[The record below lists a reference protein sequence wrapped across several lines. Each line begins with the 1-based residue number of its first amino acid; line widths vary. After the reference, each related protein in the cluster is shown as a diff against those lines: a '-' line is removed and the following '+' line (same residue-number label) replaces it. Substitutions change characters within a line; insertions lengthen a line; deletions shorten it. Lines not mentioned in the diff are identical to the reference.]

1 MKKILFV
8 LTCLFASVAMMASIT
23 VTGTVI
29 SAEDGLPV
37 IGASVVEKGTS
48 NGTITDFDG
57 MYELTVADNA
67 VLVFSYV
74 GLTSQELKVSG
85 PKMDVT
91 LKGDAIAMEEVVV
104 TAMGVVQEK
113 KRLNFAVQN
122 IGGESLNESQ
132 NSNFV
137 NSLQGKIAGVSV
149 TNAGG
154 SPNSGSQIII
164 RGISSINNSQSNEP
178 LFILDGV
185 PVNGGAAAAAD
196 INPNDIENITVLKG
210 AAAAALYGQDAANGV
225 IMITTKQGEAGK
237 IKVQANGS
245 WQWDT
250 PTRLPELQQT
260 YGPGSQGFYKEKT
273 SGGWGPMLNEGEQIY
288 DNIGNFFRTGF
299 YQKYDFSVNGGTEKF
314 QAYAS
319 ANWSKSEGIIPE
331 DYKQRFGALIK
342 ASYSPAKW
350 ISFAMN
356 INVSDTKSRSTS
368 GVSSAYSWPI
378 TDDITDYERADGF
391 PRFRSLP
398 DVEKYNAPY
407 SPLYGI
413 YNDGGVAKATRNVIN
428 GSVTLKPVKN
438 LQIIGR
444 VSYDIKNTTSES
456 YTVPRWDDTYVV
468 QSLTQ
473 PVAPT
478 VPTAPNAHTCPNCQN
493 EHMCPT
499 CQAAYEEQ
507 MKQYA
512 KDYEAFGK
520 DSLAYLSYLDYMKN
534 EYPYNYVLT
543 SEDIKNMSKSSL
555 GAISASTG
563 RSQLFTAGVNAN
575 YKIEL
580 PKDFSI
586 DLMAGAELKMSEGF
600 STSVYGVDF
609 IVPGTYSLSN
619 TNKDEVYLSDRT
631 LGHSGRNRFG
641 YFGEIRADYKG
652 LASLSV
658 TGRWDWSST
667 LAPQVQY
674 DEQGNEMLDAEG
686 NVIKKHKPFFYPS
699 VTGGIILSELIPGL
713 NETKNNWFSYWKL
726 RGNYAVVGKDA
737 PAYLYDRRFKQFG
750 TYPDGGYGIDPTM
763 SSASTGLE
771 PEMSY
776 SWEIGMDVK
785 FFDNRTRLDV
795 AYYNTKVDNQ
805 IVTVRVSPSS
815 GYILQTRNEG
825 AIRNQG
831 VEFTLEQD
839 ILRRKNFN
847 WTVGLNFGLNRGT
860 VDKLPEDVAEITG
873 PQYGDVFTSAYLGG
887 STTALTGKDYARN
900 AAGQVIVDENGYP
913 KIDPN
918 KNKLIGNREAKFQAG
933 LNSSMNIYGVQFS
946 FLFDG
951 RLGGDVLNVTGRNLI
966 SNGNS
971 KMLEQYRG
979 RQVVFEGVTEH
990 TDEAGNVYYEQ
1001 NTKPITLDYTTIVNY
1016 FYNVSTNFIEDG
1028 SYIRL
1033 SYVTLGY
1040 DFAKLMK
1047 QQKFFKGLKLN
1058 FTCNNVFLLTKYTGT
1073 DPVCNA
1079 STGQG
1084 GTGSA
1089 GIDNT
1094 PIPNTRSYN
1103 ISLTASF

>member
-8 LTCLFASVAMMASIT
+8 LTCLLASVTMMASIT

-37 IGASVVEKGTS
+37 IGASVLEKGTS

-57 MYELTVADNA
+57 IYELTVADDA

-74 GLTSQELKVSG
+74 GLSTQELKVAG

-122 IGGESLNESQ
+122 IGGDALTENKSA
-132 NSNFV
+132 NFV

-164 RGISSINNSQSNEP
+164 RGISSVNNSQSNEP

-185 PVNGGAAAAAD
+185 AISGGASTAAD

-225 IMITTKQGEAGK
+225 IMITTKQGEKGK

-245 WQWDT
+245 WQWDE
-250 PTRLPELQQT
+250 PTRLPQLQQT
-260 YGPGSQGFYKEKT
+260 YAPGAQGFYKDKT
-273 SGGWGPMLNEGEQIY
+273 SGGWGPMLSEGDVIY
-288 DNIGNFFRTGF
+288 DNLGNYFKTGF
-299 YQKYDFSVNGGTEKF
+299 YHKYDFSVNGGSEKF

-319 ANWSKSEGIIPE
+319 ANWSNAEGIIPE
-331 DYKQRFGALIK
+331 DYRTRFGALIK
-342 ASYSPAKW
+342 TTYTPAEW
-350 ISFAMN
+350 ITFQAGVN
-356 INVSDTKSRSTS
+356 ITDRKSRSTS
-368 GVSSAYSWPI
+368 GVSSVYGWPI
-378 TDDITDYERADGF
+378 NDDITDYKHDNGL
-391 PRFRSLP
+391 PRYRYWSEPF
-398 DVEKYNAPY
+398 KYGSPM
-407 SPLYGI
+407 SPLYSIYEDDGI
-413 YNDGGVAKATRNVIN
+413 AKATRNVIN
-428 GSVTLKPVKN
+428 GSITLKPIKN

-444 VSYDIKNTTSES
+444 VSYDVSHSSSDS
-456 YTVPRWDDTYVV
+456 YSVPRWDDSNVV
-468 QSLTQ
+468 QQ
-473 PVAPT
+473 VKKPT
-478 VPTAPNAHTCPNCQN
+478 YEEPDGYIPGLGMDAGLDAYY
-493 EHMCPT
+493 
-499 CQAAYEEQ
+499 AYEAWKASKEP
-507 MKQYA
+507 
-512 KDYEAFGK
+512 GG
-520 DSLAYLSYLDYMKN
+520 YLDP
-534 EYPYNYVLT
+534 ENYILT
-543 SEDIKNMSKSSL
+543 SEDIENMSKSSL
-555 GAISASTG
+555 GSYSASMS
-563 RSQLFTAGVNAN
+563 RSQLFTAGLNAS

-586 DLMAGAELKMSEGF
+586 DVMVGTELKMSQGF
-600 STSVYGVDF
+600 SMSNYGVDF
-609 IVPGTYSLSN
+609 IIPGTYSLSN
-619 TNKDEVYLSDRT
+619 TNRDWMELSDRT
-631 LGHSGRNRFG
+631 AGHSIRRRFG
-641 YFGEIRADYKG
+641 YFGEIRGDYKG

-667 LAPQVQY
+667 I
-674 DEQGNEMLDAEG
+674 N
-686 NVIKKHKPFFYPS
+686 NNPFFYPS
-699 VTGGIILSELIPGL
+699 VTGGVILSELIPGL
-713 NETKNNWFSYWKL
+713 NETQDNWFSYWKI

-737 PAYLYDRRFKQFG
+737 PANLYDRRFKQFG

-763 SSASTGLE
+763 SSASRDLA

-776 SWEIGMDVK
+776 SWEIGMDIK
-785 FFDNRTRLDV
+785 FFDNKTRLDV

-825 AIRNQG
+825 VITNQG
-831 VEFTLEQD
+831 VEFTLDQD
-839 ILRRKNFN
+839 ILKRKNLS
-847 WTVGLNFGLNRGT
+847 WTVGLNFGLNRGK
-860 VDKLPEDVAEITG
+860 VVGLPEDVHEITG

-887 STTALTGKDYARN
+887 STTALTGKDYQRN
-900 AAGQVIVDENGYP
+900 AAGQVIVDANGFP
-913 KIDPN
+913 KINPN
-918 KNKLIGNREAKFQAG
+918 KNELIGNREAKFQAG
-933 LNSSMNIYGVQFS
+933 LNSSMSIYGVQFS

-951 RLGGDVLNVTGRNLI
+951 RMGGDVLNVTGRNLI
-966 SNGNS
+966 SSGNH
-971 KMLEQYRG
+971 KILETYRG
-979 RQVVFEGVTEH
+979 RQVVFNGVMEQV
-990 TDEAGNVYYEQ
+990 DENGNVEYVP
-1001 NTKPITLDYTTIVNY
+1001 NTKPITLNQTNIINY

-1047 QQKFFKGLKLN
+1047 NQTALKTLKLN

-1089 GIDNT
+1089 GIDNS
-1094 PIPNTRSYN
+1094 PVPSTRSYN

>member
-8 LTCLFASVAMMASIT
+8 LTCLLASVTMMASIT

-37 IGASVVEKGTS
+37 IGASVLEKGTS

-57 MYELTVADNA
+57 IYELTVADDA

-91 LKGDAIAMEEVVV
+91 LQGDAIAMEEVVV

-122 IGGESLNESQ
+122 IGGEALTENKS
-132 NSNFV
+132 SNFV

-164 RGISSINNSQSNEP
+164 RGISSVNSAASNEP

-185 PVNGGAAAAAD
+185 AISGGGSAAAD

-245 WQWDT
+245 WQWDQA
-250 PTRLPELQQT
+250 TRLPQLQQT
-260 YGPGSQGFYKEKT
+260 YGPGAQGFYKDRT
-273 SGGWGPMLNEGEQIY
+273 SGGWGPMLGKNDVIY
-288 DNIGNFFRTGF
+288 DNIGNYIKTGF
-299 YQKYDFSVNGGTEKF
+299 YHKYDFSVNGGSEKF

-319 ANWSKSEGIIPE
+319 ANWSNAEGITLE
-331 DYKQRFGALIK
+331 DYKTRFGALIK

-350 ISFAMN
+350 VTFQMGVN
-356 INVSDTKSRSTS
+356 ITDTKSRSTS
-368 GVSSAYSWPI
+368 GVSSVYGWPI
-378 TDDITDYERADGF
+378 NNDITGYQHDNR
-391 PRFRSLP
+391 LP
-398 DVEKYNAPY
+398 SHRYWSDTDKTASPM
-407 SPLYGI
+407 SPLYSI
-413 YNDGGVAKATRNVIN
+413 YNDYGLAKKTRNVIN
-428 GSVTLKPVKN
+428 GSITFKPIKN
-438 LQIIGR
+438 LQIVAR
-444 VSYDIKNTTSES
+444 ASYDVSHSSSDS
-456 YTVPRWDDTYVV
+456 YGVPRWDDSNVVPVVKAPAPEPPADYDTAVPGTYADWDKYYEYLAWKTSTSAD
-468 QSLTQ
+468 QYFPLNGLT
-473 PVAPT
+473 
-478 VPTAPNAHTCPNCQN
+478 
-493 EHMCPT
+493 
-499 CQAAYEEQ
+499 
-507 MKQYA
+507 
-512 KDYEAFGK
+512 GG
-520 DSLAYLSYLDYMKN
+520 YLHPDNYL
-534 EYPYNYVLT
+534 LT
-543 SEDIKNMSKSSL
+543 SDDITNIDKSAL
-555 GAISASTG
+555 GYYSASMS
-563 RSQLFTAGVNAN
+563 RSQLFTAGAN
-575 YKIEL
+575 ITYKWEL
-580 PKDFSI
+580 PKDFSL
-586 DLMAGAELKMSEGF
+586 DFMAGTEMKITEGF
-600 STSVYGVDF
+600 SMSNYGEDF
-609 IVPGTYSLSN
+609 IIPGTYSLSN
-619 TNKDEVYLSDRT
+619 TNRDYMALSDRT
-631 LGHSGRNRFG
+631 VGHSGIRRFG

-667 LAPQVQY
+667 I
-674 DEQGNEMLDAEG
+674 N
-686 NVIKKHKPFFYPS
+686 NNPFFYPS
-699 VTGGIILSELIPGL
+699 VTAGIILSELIPGL

-737 PAYLYDRRFKQFG
+737 NAYLYDRRFKQFG

-763 SSASTGLE
+763 TSASMDLA

-776 SWEIGMDVK
+776 SWEIGMDIK
-785 FFDNRTRLDV
+785 FFDNKTRLDI
-795 AYYNTKVDNQ
+795 AYYNTMVDNQ
-805 IVTVRVSPSS
+805 IVHVRVSPSS

-825 AIRNQG
+825 KIRNHG
-831 VEFTLEQD
+831 VEFTLDQD
-839 ILRRKNFN
+839 IIKRKNFN
-847 WTVGLNFGLNRGT
+847 WTMGLNFGLNRGT
-860 VDKLPEDVAEITG
+860 VVGLPEDVHEITG

-887 STTALTGKDYARN
+887 STTALTGKDYLRN
-900 AAGQVIVDENGYP
+900 ADGQVIVDENGYP
-913 KIDPN
+913 KINPN
-918 KNKLIGNREAKFQAG
+918 KNEYIGNREAKFQAG
-933 LNSSMNIYGVQFS
+933 LNSSMNIYGVQLS

-966 SNGNS
+966 SSGNHS
-971 KMLEQYRG
+971 ILEKYRG
-979 RQVVFEGVTEH
+979 RQVVFDGVVET
-990 TDEAGNVYYEQ
+990 TDEAGNVIYVP
-1001 NTKPITLDYTTIVNY
+1001 NTKPITLNQTTITNY
-1016 FYNVSTNFIEDG
+1016 FYQVSTNFVEDG
-1028 SYIRL
+1028 SYLRL

-1047 QQKFFKGLKLN
+1047 NQKFFKGLKLN
-1058 FTCNNVFLLTKYTGT
+1058 FTCNNVFLLTKYTGS

-1079 STGQG
+1079 SVGQG

-1094 PIPNTRSYN
+1094 PVPSTRSYN
-1103 ISLTASF
+1103 ISLLASF

>member
-1 MKKILFV
+1 MKKLFFV
-8 LTCLFASVAMMASIT
+8 LTCSLLSVAMMASVT
-23 VTGTVI
+23 VSGVVI
-29 SAEDGLPV
+29 STEDGLPI
-37 IGASVVEKGTS
+37 IGASVLEKGTS

-57 MYELTVADNA
+57 MYELTVQDGA

-74 GLTSQELKVSG
+74 GMTTQELTVSG
-85 PKMDVT
+85 PQMDVR
-91 LKGDAIAMEEVVV
+91 LSSDAIAMEEVVV

-164 RGISSINNSQSNEP
+164 RGISSVNNSQSNEP

-185 PVNGGAAAAAD
+185 PVNGGASAAAD

-237 IKVQANGS
+237 IKVQANAS

-250 PTRLPELQQT
+250 PTRLPELQST

-273 SGGWGPMLNEGEQIY
+273 SGGWGPMLNEGQQIY
-288 DNIGNFFRTGF
+288 DNIGNFLKTGF
-299 YQKYDFSVNGGTEKF
+299 YHKYDFSVNGGTEKF

-342 ASYSPAKW
+342 AQFTPADW
-350 ISFAMN
+350 VTFAMN
-356 INVSDTKSRSTS
+356 INISDTKSRSTS
-368 GVSSAYSWPI
+368 GVSSAYAWPI
-378 TDDITDYERADGF
+378 TDDITDYQREDGY
-391 PRFRSLP
+391 PRFRYLP
-398 DVEKYNAPY
+398 DVEKYNAPI

-438 LQIIGR
+438 LTIVGR

-456 YTVPRWDDTYVV
+456 YTAPRWDDTYVR
-468 QSLTQ
+468 
-473 PVAPT
+473 PT
-478 VPTAPNAHTCPNCQN
+478 VTKPTAPTLPTAPTDHKCPDCDGM
-493 EHMCPT
+493 HLCPT
-499 CQAAYEEQ
+499 CEANYNNAMSAY
-507 MKQYA
+507 KS
-512 KDYEAFGK
+512 DYSK
-520 DSLAYLSYLDYMKN
+520 YLRDSLSYLDYTDWMLN
-534 EYPYNYVLT
+534 EYPYNYILT
-543 SEDIKNMSKSSL
+543 SEDIKNMSHSSL

-563 RSQLFTAGVNAN
+563 RSQLFTAGFNAS
-575 YKIEL
+575 YKVEL

-586 DLMAGAELKMSEGF
+586 DVMAGGEMKMSEGF
-600 STSVYGVDF
+600 STSVYGCDF
-609 IVPGTYSLSN
+609 IIPGTYSLSN
-619 TNKDEVYLSDRT
+619 TNREYMELSDRT
-631 LGHSGRNRFG
+631 LGHSGRRRFG
-641 YFGEIRADYKG
+641 YFGEIRGDYKG

-667 LAPQVQY
+667 I
-674 DEQGNEMLDAEG
+674 N
-686 NVIKKHKPFFYPS
+686 NNPFFYPS
-699 VTGGIILSELIPGL
+699 ITGGVILSELIPGM
-713 NETKNNWFSYWKL
+713 NETKNNWLSYLKL

-763 SSASTGLE
+763 SSASMDLA

-776 SWEIGMDVK
+776 SWEVGMDIK
-785 FFDNRTRLDV
+785 FFDNKTRLDV
-795 AYYNTKVDNQ
+795 AYYSTKVDNQ

-825 AIRNQG
+825 AIRNHG
-831 VEFTLEQD
+831 VEFTLDQD
-839 ILRRKNFN
+839 IIKRKHFN
-847 WTVGLNFGLNRGT
+847 WTMGLNFGLNRGKVT
-860 VDKLPEDVAEITG
+860 FLPESVAEITG

-900 AAGQVIVDENGYP
+900 AEGQVIVDENGYP

-966 SNGNS
+966 SNGNH
-971 KMLEQYRG
+971 KILEQYRG

-1047 QQKFFKGLKLN
+1047 NQKLFKGLKFN
-1058 FTCNNVFLLTKYTGT
+1058 FTCNNVFVLTKYTGT

-1103 ISLTASF
+1103 LSLTASF

>member
-1 MKKILFV
+1 MKKLFFV
-8 LTCLFASVAMMASIT
+8 LTCSLLSVAMMASVT
-23 VTGTVI
+23 VSGVVI
-29 SAEDGLPV
+29 STEDGLPI
-37 IGASVVEKGTS
+37 IGASVLEKGTS

-57 MYELTVADNA
+57 MYELTVQDGA

-74 GLTSQELKVSG
+74 GMTTQELTVSG
-85 PKMDVT
+85 PQMDVR
-91 LKGDAIAMEEVVV
+91 LSSDAIAMEEVVV

-164 RGISSINNSQSNEP
+164 RGISSVNNSQSNEP

-185 PVNGGAAAAAD
+185 PVNGGASAAAD

-250 PTRLPELQQT
+250 PTRLPELQST

-273 SGGWGPMLNEGEQIY
+273 SGGWGPMLNEGQQIY
-288 DNIGNFFRTGF
+288 DNIGNFLKTGF
-299 YQKYDFSVNGGTEKF
+299 YHKYDFSVNGGTEKF

-342 ASYSPAKW
+342 AQFTPADW
-350 ISFAMN
+350 VTFAMN
-356 INVSDTKSRSTS
+356 INISDTKSRSTS
-368 GVSSAYSWPI
+368 GVSSAYAWPI
-378 TDDITDYERADGF
+378 TDDITDYQREDGY
-391 PRFRSLP
+391 PRFRYLP
-398 DVEKYNAPY
+398 DVEKYNAPI

-438 LQIIGR
+438 LTIVGR

-456 YTVPRWDDTYVV
+456 YTAPRWDDTYVR
-468 QSLTQ
+468 
-473 PVAPT
+473 PT
-478 VPTAPNAHTCPNCQN
+478 VTKPTAPTLPTAPTDHKCPDCDGM
-493 EHMCPT
+493 HLCPT
-499 CQAAYEEQ
+499 CEANYNNAMSAY
-507 MKQYA
+507 KS
-512 KDYEAFGK
+512 DYSK
-520 DSLAYLSYLDYMKN
+520 YLRDSLSYLDYTDWMLN
-534 EYPYNYVLT
+534 EYPYNYILT
-543 SEDIKNMSKSSL
+543 SEDIKNMSHSSL

-563 RSQLFTAGVNAN
+563 RSQLFTAGFNAS
-575 YKIEL
+575 YKVEL

-586 DLMAGAELKMSEGF
+586 DVMAGGEMKMSEGF
-600 STSVYGVDF
+600 STSVYGCDF
-609 IVPGTYSLSN
+609 IIPGTYSLSN
-619 TNKDEVYLSDRT
+619 TNREYMELSDRT
-631 LGHSGRNRFG
+631 LGHSGRRRFG
-641 YFGEIRADYKG
+641 YFGEIRGDYKG

-667 LAPQVQY
+667 I
-674 DEQGNEMLDAEG
+674 N
-686 NVIKKHKPFFYPS
+686 NNPFFYPS
-699 VTGGIILSELIPGL
+699 ITGGVILSELIPGM
-713 NETKNNWFSYWKL
+713 NETKNNWLSYLKL

-737 PAYLYDRRFKQFG
+737 PAYLYDRRFKHFG

-763 SSASTGLE
+763 SSASMDLA

-776 SWEIGMDVK
+776 SWEVGMDIK
-785 FFDNRTRLDV
+785 FFDNKTRLDV
-795 AYYNTKVDNQ
+795 AYYSTKVDNQ

-825 AIRNQG
+825 AIRNHG
-831 VEFTLEQD
+831 VEFTLDQD
-839 ILRRKNFN
+839 IIKRKHFN
-847 WTVGLNFGLNRGT
+847 WTMGLNFGLNRGKVT
-860 VDKLPEDVAEITG
+860 FLPESVAEITG

-900 AAGQVIVDENGYP
+900 AEGQVIVDENGYP

-966 SNGNS
+966 SNGNH
-971 KMLEQYRG
+971 KILEQYRG

-1047 QQKFFKGLKLN
+1047 NQKLFKGLKFN
-1058 FTCNNVFLLTKYTGT
+1058 FTCNNVFVLTKYTGT

-1103 ISLTASF
+1103 LSLTASF

>member
-8 LTCLFASVAMMASIT
+8 LTCLMASVAMMASIT

-37 IGASVVEKGTS
+37 IGASVLEKGTS

-57 MYELTVADNA
+57 MYELTVADDA

-85 PKMDVT
+85 PKMDIT

-122 IGGESLNESQ
+122 IGGDALTENKS
-132 NSNFV
+132 SNFV

-164 RGISSINNSQSNEP
+164 RGISSVNTAQSNEP

-185 PVNGGAAAAAD
+185 AISGGASNAAD

-250 PTRLPELQQT
+250 PTRLPQLQQT
-260 YGPGSQGFYKEKT
+260 YGPGAQGFYKDKT
-273 SGGWGPMLNEGEQIY
+273 SGGWGPVLGEDDRIY
-288 DNIGNFFRTGF
+288 DNIGNFFQTGF
-299 YQKYDFSVNGGTEKF
+299 YHKYDFSVTGGSEKF

-319 ANWSKSEGIIPE
+319 ANWSKADGIIPE
-331 DYKQRFGALIK
+331 DYKTRFGALIK

-350 ISFAMN
+350 VSFQMGVN
-356 INVSDTKSRSTS
+356 ITDTKSRSTG
-368 GVSSAYSWPI
+368 GVSSVYGWPI
-378 TDDITDYERADGF
+378 NNDITNYKADNG
-391 PRFRSLP
+391 LP
-398 DVEKYNAPY
+398 THRYWSDGNKVGSPM
-407 SPLYGI
+407 SPLYSI
-413 YNDGGVAKATRNVIN
+413 YEDDGVAKKNRNVIN
-428 GSVTLKPVKN
+428 GSVTFKPVKN

-444 VSYDIKNTTSES
+444 VSYDVSHSSSDS
-456 YTVPRWDDTYVV
+456 YTVPRWDDSNVFPAV
-468 QSLTQ
+468 KS
-473 PVAPT
+473 PEGDRPANFD
-478 VPTAPNAHTCPNCQN
+478 TAPAGTYPDWEKYDEYQRWLLS
-493 EHMCPT
+493 T
-499 CQAAYEEQ
+499 SADEQ
-507 MKQYA
+507 FA
-512 KDYEAFGK
+512 LLG
-520 DSLAYLSYLDYMKN
+520 LTGGYMA
-534 EYPYNYVLT
+534 PGNYILT
-543 SEDIKNMSKSSL
+543 SDDITNMSKSSL
-555 GAISASTG
+555 GSYSASTG
-563 RSQLFTAGVNAN
+563 RSQLFTAGAN
-575 YKIEL
+575 ISYKLEL
-580 PKDFSI
+580 PKDFSL
-586 DLMAGAELKMSEGF
+586 DFMAGTELKMSEGF

-609 IVPGTYSLSN
+609 IIPGTYSLSN
-619 TNKDEVYLSDRT
+619 TNREHMELSDRT
-631 LGHSGRNRFG
+631 AAHSGIRRFG
-641 YFGEIRADYKG
+641 YFGEIRGDYKG

-667 LAPQVQY
+667 IHPDL
-674 DEQGNEMLDAEG
+674 ETG
-686 NVIKKHKPFFYPS
+686 KHKPFFYPS
-699 VTGGIILSELIPGL
+699 VTAGIILSELIPGL
-713 NETKNNWFSYWKL
+713 NETKNNWFSYRKL

-737 PAYLYDRRFKQFG
+737 PAYLYDRRFKQWAAF
-750 TYPDGGYGIDPTM
+750 PDGGYGIDAGL
-763 SSASTGLE
+763 SSASRELQ

-776 SWEIGMDVK
+776 SWEIGMDIK
-785 FFDNRTRLDV
+785 FFDNKTRLDV

-825 AIRNQG
+825 AITNQG
-831 VEFTLEQD
+831 VEITFDQD
-839 ILRRKNFN
+839 IIKRKNFN
-847 WTVGLNFGLNRGT
+847 WTMGLNFGLNRGT
-860 VDKLPEDVAEITG
+860 VVSLPEDVHEITG
-873 PQYGDVFTSAYLGG
+873 NQYGDIFTSAYLGG
-887 STTALTGKDYARN
+887 STTALTGKDYQRN
-900 AAGQVIVDENGYP
+900 AEGKVIVDENGYP
-913 KIDPN
+913 MINPN
-918 KNKLIGNREAKFQAG
+918 KNEYIGNREAKFQAG

-951 RLGGDVLNVTGRNLI
+951 RLGGDVVNVTGRNLI
-966 SNGNS
+966 SSGNHNI
-971 KMLEQYRG
+971 LEKYRG
-979 RQVVFEGVTEH
+979 RQVVFDGVKEVK
-990 TDEAGNVYYEQ
+990 DADGNVIDYVA
-1001 NTKPITLDYTTIVNY
+1001 NTTPITLNQTTITNY

-1047 QQKFFKGLKLN
+1047 NQKFFKGLKLN

-1079 STGQG
+1079 STSAK

-1089 GIDNT
+1089 GIDDS
-1094 PIPNTRSYN
+1094 PVPSTRSYN
-1103 ISLTASF
+1103 ISLSASF

>member
-1 MKKILFV
+1 MKKILFI
-8 LTCLFASVAMMASIT
+8 LTCLMASVAMMASIT

-37 IGASVVEKGTS
+37 IGASVLEKGTS

-67 VLVFSYV
+67 VLVYSYV

-85 PKMDVT
+85 SVMNVT

-122 IGGESLNESQ
+122 IGGDALTENKSA
-132 NSNFV
+132 NFV

-164 RGISSINNSQSNEP
+164 RGISSVNNSQSNEP
-178 LFILDGV
+178 LFILDGIAIS
-185 PVNGGAAAAAD
+185 GGASAAAD

-225 IMITTKQGEAGK
+225 IMITTKQGEKGK

-245 WQWDT
+245 WQWDQA
-250 PTRLPELQQT
+250 TRLPQLQQT
-260 YGPGSQGFYKEKT
+260 YGPGSQGFYKDKT
-273 SGGWGPMLNEGEQIY
+273 SGGWGPMLSENDVIY
-288 DNIGNFFRTGF
+288 DNIGNFFKTGF
-299 YQKYDFSVNGGTEKF
+299 YHKYDFSVNGGSEKF

-319 ANWSKSEGIIPE
+319 ANYSNAEGIIPE
-331 DYKQRFGALIK
+331 DYKTRFGALIK
-342 ASYSPAKW
+342 ASFTPAEW
-350 ISFAMN
+350 VTFQMGIN
-356 INVSDTKSRSTS
+356 ITDTKSRSTS
-368 GVSSAYSWPI
+368 GVSSVYGWPI
-378 TDDITDYERADGF
+378 NNDITQYKHENG
-391 PRFRSLP
+391 LP
-398 DVEKYNAPY
+398 SHRYWSDTDKTGSPQ
-407 SPLYGI
+407 SPLYSI
-413 YNDGGVAKATRNVIN
+413 YEDDGVAKKTRNVIN
-428 GSVTLKPVKN
+428 GSVTFKPIKN

-444 VSYDIKNTTSES
+444 VSYDVS
-456 YTVPRWDDTYVV
+456 YSSSDSYSVPRWDDSNVV
-468 QSLTQ
+468 TAVKSPDGERPADFYTLDEETRKKNYADWCKYDQYLEWKSSTSADQYFDLLGLT
-473 PVAPT
+473 
-478 VPTAPNAHTCPNCQN
+478 
-493 EHMCPT
+493 
-499 CQAAYEEQ
+499 
-507 MKQYA
+507 
-512 KDYEAFGK
+512 GG
-520 DSLAYLSYLDYMKN
+520 YMH
-534 EYPYNYVLT
+534 PDNYILT
-543 SEDIKNMSKSSL
+543 SDDITNMSKSAL
-555 GAISASTG
+555 GSYSASSS
-563 RSQLFTAGVNAN
+563 RSQLFTAGAN
-575 YKIEL
+575 ISYKIEL

-586 DLMAGAELKMSEGF
+586 DVMAGTELKMSEGF
-600 STSVYGVDF
+600 SMSNYGVDF

-619 TNKDEVYLSDRT
+619 TNREWMELSDRT
-631 LGHSGRNRFG
+631 SGHSIRRRFG
-641 YFGEIRADYKG
+641 YFGEIRGDYKG

-667 LAPQVQY
+667 I
-674 DEQGNEMLDAEG
+674 N
-686 NVIKKHKPFFYPS
+686 NNPFFYPS

-713 NETKNNWFSYWKL
+713 NETKNNWFSYWKI

-737 PAYLYDRRFKQFG
+737 PANLYDRRFKQFG

-763 SSASTGLE
+763 SSASRDLA

-776 SWEIGMDVK
+776 SWEVGTDLK
-785 FFDNRTRLDV
+785 FFDNKTRLDV
-795 AYYNTKVDNQ
+795 AYYSTRVDNQ

-825 AIRNQG
+825 EIRNHG

-839 ILRRKNFN
+839 ILKRKNIS
-847 WTVGLNFGLNRGT
+847 WTLGLNFGLNRGT
-860 VDKLPEDVAEITG
+860 VVGLPEDVHEITG

-887 STTALTGKDYARN
+887 STTALTGKDYQRN

-913 KIDPN
+913 KINPN
-918 KNKLIGNREAKFQAG
+918 KNELIGNREAKFQAG
-933 LNSSMNIYGVQFS
+933 LNSTMNIYGVQFS

-951 RLGGDVLNVTGRNLI
+951 RYGGDVLNVTGRNLI
-966 SNGNS
+966 SSGNHNI
-971 KMLEQYRG
+971 LEKYRG
-979 RQVVFEGVTEH
+979 RQVVFNGVKEVLDTEGKVV
-990 TDEAGNVYYEQ
+990 DYAK
-1001 NTKPITLDYTTIVNY
+1001 NTTPITLNQTTITNY

-1028 SYIRL
+1028 SYLRL
-1033 SYVTLGY
+1033 SYVTVGY

-1047 QQKFFKGLKLN
+1047 NQKVLKGLKLN
-1058 FTCNNVFLLTKYTGT
+1058 FTCNNVFILTKYTGS

-1089 GIDNT
+1089 GIDNS
-1094 PIPNTRSYN
+1094 PIPSTRSYN
-1103 ISLTASF
+1103 ISLSASF

>member
-1 MKKILFV
+1 MKKLFFV
-8 LTCLFASVAMMASIT
+8 LTCSLMSVAMMASIT
-23 VTGTVI
+23 VRGVVI
-29 SAEDGLPV
+29 STEDGLPV
-37 IGASVVEKGTS
+37 IGASVLEKGTS

-57 MYELTVADNA
+57 MYELTVQDGA
-67 VLVFSYV
+67 VLVVSYV
-74 GLTSQELKVSG
+74 GMTSQELPVTG
-85 PKMDVT
+85 PQMDVR
-91 LKGDAIAMEEVVV
+91 LSSDAIAMEEVVV

-122 IGGESLNESQ
+122 IGGDALTENKSA
-132 NSNFV
+132 NFV

-149 TNAGG
+149 TNSGG
-154 SPNSGSQIII
+154 SPNAGSQIII
-164 RGISSINNSQSNEP
+164 RGISSVNNSQSNEP

-185 PVNGGAAAAAD
+185 AISGGASAAAD

-250 PTRLPELQQT
+250 PVGLMEIQDT
-260 YGPGSQGFYKEKT
+260 YMPGSQGFYKDKT
-273 SGGWGPMLNEGEQIY
+273 SGGWGPLLNEGQQIY
-288 DNIGNFFRTGF
+288 DNVGNFLKTGF
-299 YQKYDFSVNGGTEKF
+299 YHKYDFSVNGGTEKF

-319 ANWSKSEGIIPE
+319 ANYSKSEGIIPE
-331 DYKQRFGALIK
+331 DYKTRFGALVK
-342 ASYSPAKW
+342 ASFSPAKW
-350 ISFAMN
+350 VTFNMN

-378 TDDITDYERADGF
+378 TDDITDYQREDGY
-391 PRFRSLP
+391 PRFRYLP
-398 DVEKYNAPY
+398 DVEKYNAPV

-428 GSVTLKPVKN
+428 GSITLKPIKN
-438 LQIIGR
+438 LQIVGR
-444 VSYDIKNTTSES
+444 VSYDIKSTTSES
-456 YTVPRWDDTYVV
+456 YTVPRWDDTYVRPTITKPT
-468 QSLTQ
+468 S
-473 PVAPT
+473 PT
-478 VPTAPNAHTCPNCQN
+478 VPTAPDSEKNKCPNCGTT
-493 EHMCPT
+493 HTCPT
-499 CQAAYEEQ
+499 CQANYDKALADY
-507 MKQYA
+507 KSQYSQ
-512 KDYEAFGK
+512 YLK
-520 DSLAYLSYLDYMKN
+520 DSVSYEDYTDWLIN
-534 EYPYNYVLT
+534 EYPYNYILT
-543 SEDIKNMSKSSL
+543 SDDIKNMSHSSL

-563 RSQLFTAGVNAN
+563 RSQLFTAGFNAS

-586 DLMAGAELKMSEGF
+586 DVMAGGELKMSEGF
-600 STSVYGVDF
+600 STSVYGCDF
-609 IVPGTYSLSN
+609 IIPGTYSLSN
-619 TNKDEVYLSDRT
+619 TNRDYMELSDRT
-631 LGHSGRNRFG
+631 LGHSGRRRFG
-641 YFGEIRADYKG
+641 YFGEIRGDYKG

-667 LAPQVQY
+667 I
-674 DEQGNEMLDAEG
+674 N
-686 NVIKKHKPFFYPS
+686 NNPFFYPS

-763 SSASTGLE
+763 SSASMDLA

-776 SWEIGMDVK
+776 SWEIGMDIK
-785 FFDNRTRLDV
+785 FFDNKTRLDV

-825 AIRNQG
+825 VITNQG
-831 VEFTLEQD
+831 VEFTLDQD
-839 ILRRKNFN
+839 IIKRKNFN
-847 WTVGLNFGLNRGT
+847 WTMGLNFGLNRGK
-860 VDKLPEDVAEITG
+860 VVGLPEDVHEITG

-887 STTALTGKDYARN
+887 STTALTGKDYQRN
-900 AAGQVIVDENGYP
+900 AEGQVIVDENGYP
-913 KIDPN
+913 KINPN
-918 KNKLIGNREAKFQAG
+918 KNELIGNREAKFQAG

-951 RLGGDVLNVTGRNLI
+951 RLGGDVLNVTARNMI

-971 KMLEQYRG
+971 SMLEKYRG

-990 TDEAGNVYYEQ
+990 TDDAGNVYYEQ
-1001 NTKPITLDYTTIVNY
+1001 NTKPITLDYTTIINY
-1016 FYNVSTNFIEDG
+1016 FYNVSTNFVEDG

-1047 QQKFFKGLKLN
+1047 NQTALKALKLN
-1058 FTCNNVFLLTKYTGT
+1058 FTCNNVFLLTKYTGS

-1103 ISLTASF
+1103 LSLTASF

>member
-1 MKKILFV
+1 MKKLLFV
-8 LTCLFASVAMMASIT
+8 LACSLMSAAMMASVT
-23 VTGTVI
+23 VSGVVI
-29 SAEDGLPV
+29 STEDGLPV
-37 IGASVVEKGTS
+37 IGASVLEKGTS

-57 MYELTVADNA
+57 MYELTVQDGA
-67 VLVFSYV
+67 VLVVSYV
-74 GLTSQELKVSG
+74 GLKTQELKVTG
-85 PKMDVT
+85 PQMDVR
-91 LKGDAIAMEEVVV
+91 LSADAIAMEEVVV

-164 RGISSINNSQSNEP
+164 RGISSVNNSQSNEP

-185 PVNGGAAAAAD
+185 PVNGGASAAAD

-225 IMITTKQGEAGK
+225 IMITTKQGEEGK
-237 IKVQANGS
+237 IKVQANAS

-250 PTRLPELQQT
+250 PVGLMDMQDT
-260 YGPGSQGFYKEKT
+260 YMSGSQGFYRDKT
-273 SGGWGPMLNEGEQIY
+273 SGGWGPMLSEGQQIY
-288 DNIGNFFRTGF
+288 DNVGNFLKTGF
-299 YQKYDFSVNGGTEKF
+299 YHKYDFSVNGGSEKF

-342 ASYSPAKW
+342 ASFSPAKW
-350 ISFAMN
+350 VTFNMN
-356 INVSDTKSRSTS
+356 INISDTKSRSTS
-368 GVSSAYSWPI
+368 GVSSAYSWPL
-378 TDDITDYERADGF
+378 TDNMMDYQREDGY
-391 PRFRSLP
+391 PRFRYLP
-398 DVEKYNAPY
+398 EVEKYNAPI

-413 YNDGGVAKATRNVIN
+413 YNDGGIAKATRNVIN
-428 GSVTLKPVKN
+428 GSITLKPVKN
-438 LQIIGR
+438 LTIVGR

-456 YTVPRWDDTYVV
+456 YSVPRWDDTYVRPSV
-468 QSLTQ
+468 GK
-473 PVAPT
+473 
-478 VPTAPNAHTCPNCQN
+478 PTAPTKPTAPDSEKNKCPNCGTS
-493 EHMCPT
+493 HTCPT
-499 CQAAYEEQ
+499 CQANYDA
-507 MKQYA
+507 A
-512 KDYEAFGK
+512 LKDYNTQRAQFLK
-520 DSLAYLSYLDYMKN
+520 DSLSYVDYTEWLVN
-534 EYPYNYVLT
+534 EYPYNYILT
-543 SEDIKNMSKSSL
+543 SDDIKNMSKSSL
-555 GAISASTG
+555 GSISASTG
-563 RSQLFTAGVNAN
+563 RSQLFTAGVNAS

-609 IVPGTYSLSN
+609 IIPGTYSLSN
-619 TNKDEVYLSDRT
+619 TNKDEVYLTDRT
-631 LGHSGRNRFG
+631 LGHSGRRRYG

-667 LAPQVQY
+667 I
-674 DEQGNEMLDAEG
+674 NK
-686 NVIKKHKPFFYPS
+686 NPFFYPS

-763 SSASTGLE
+763 SSASMDLA

-776 SWEIGMDVK
+776 SWEVGMDIK
-785 FFDNRTRLDV
+785 FFDNKTRLDV
-795 AYYNTKVDNQ
+795 AYYSTKVDNQ

-825 AIRNQG
+825 AIRNHG

-839 ILRRKNFN
+839 IFKRKNFD
-847 WTVGLNFGLNRGT
+847 WTLGLNFGLNRGT
-860 VDKLPEDVAEITG
+860 VVSLPEDVHEITG
-873 PQYGDVFTSAYLGG
+873 AQYGDIFTSAYMGG

-900 AAGQVIVDENGYP
+900 ADGQVIVDENGFP
-913 KIDPN
+913 KINPN
-918 KNKLIGNREAKFQAG
+918 KNEYIGNREAKFQAG

-966 SNGNS
+966 SNGNQ
-971 KMLEQYRG
+971 KLLEQYRG
-979 RQVVFEGVTEH
+979 RQVVFDGVTEH
-990 TDEAGNVYYEQ
+990 TDEDGNVYYAQ
-1001 NTKPITLDYTTIVNY
+1001 NTKPITLDYTTIMNY
-1016 FYNVSTNFIEDG
+1016 FYQVSSNFVEDG

-1047 QQKFFKGLKLN
+1047 NQKFFKGLKANL
-1058 FTCNNVFLLTKYTGT
+1058 TCNNVFVLTKYTGT

-1079 STGQG
+1079 ATGQG

-1089 GIDNT
+1089 GIDDT

>member
-1 MKKILFV
+1 MKKLFFV
-8 LTCLFASVAMMASIT
+8 LTCSLMSVAMMASIT
-23 VTGTVI
+23 VRGVVI
-29 SAEDGLPV
+29 STEDGLPV
-37 IGASVVEKGTS
+37 IGASVLEKGTS

-57 MYELTVADNA
+57 MYELTVQDGA
-67 VLVFSYV
+67 VLVVSYV
-74 GLTSQELKVSG
+74 GMTSQELPVTG
-85 PKMDVT
+85 PQMDVR
-91 LKGDAIAMEEVVV
+91 LSSDAIAMEEVVV

-122 IGGESLNESQ
+122 IGGDALTENKSA
-132 NSNFV
+132 NFV

-149 TNAGG
+149 TNSGG

-164 RGISSINNSQSNEP
+164 RGISSVNNSQSNEP

-185 PVNGGAAAAAD
+185 AISGGASAAAD

-245 WQWDT
+245 WQWDE
-250 PTRLPELQQT
+250 PVGLMEIQDT
-260 YGPGSQGFYKEKT
+260 YMPGSQGFYKDKT
-273 SGGWGPMLNEGEQIY
+273 SGGWGPLLNEGQQIY
-288 DNIGNFFRTGF
+288 DNVGNFLKTGF
-299 YQKYDFSVNGGTEKF
+299 YHKYDFSVNGGTEKF

-319 ANWSKSEGIIPE
+319 ANYSKSEGIIPE
-331 DYKQRFGALIK
+331 DYKTRFGALVK
-342 ASYSPAKW
+342 ASFSPAKW
-350 ISFAMN
+350 VTFNMN

-378 TDDITDYERADGF
+378 TDDITDYQREDGY
-391 PRFRSLP
+391 PRFRYLP
-398 DVEKYNAPY
+398 DVEKYNAPV

-428 GSVTLKPVKN
+428 GSITLKPIKN
-438 LQIIGR
+438 LQIVGR
-444 VSYDIKNTTSES
+444 VSYDIKSTTSES
-456 YTVPRWDDTYVV
+456 YTVPRWDDTYVRPTITKPT
-468 QSLTQ
+468 S
-473 PVAPT
+473 PT
-478 VPTAPNAHTCPNCQN
+478 VPTAPDSEKNKCPNCGTT
-493 EHMCPT
+493 HTCPT
-499 CQAAYEEQ
+499 CQANYDKALADY
-507 MKQYA
+507 KSQYSQ
-512 KDYEAFGK
+512 YLK
-520 DSLAYLSYLDYMKN
+520 DSVSYEDYTDWLIN
-534 EYPYNYVLT
+534 EYPYNYILT
-543 SEDIKNMSKSSL
+543 SDDIKNMSHSSL

-563 RSQLFTAGVNAN
+563 RSQLFTAGFNAS

-586 DLMAGAELKMSEGF
+586 DVMAGGELKMSEGF
-600 STSVYGVDF
+600 STSVYGCDF
-609 IVPGTYSLSN
+609 IIPGTYSLSN
-619 TNKDEVYLSDRT
+619 TNRDYMELSDRT
-631 LGHSGRNRFG
+631 LGHSGRRRFG
-641 YFGEIRADYKG
+641 YFGEIRGDYKG

-667 LAPQVQY
+667 I
-674 DEQGNEMLDAEG
+674 N
-686 NVIKKHKPFFYPS
+686 NNPFFYPS

-763 SSASTGLE
+763 SSASMDLA

-776 SWEIGMDVK
+776 SWEIGMDIK
-785 FFDNRTRLDV
+785 FFDNKTRLDV

-825 AIRNQG
+825 VITNQG
-831 VEFTLEQD
+831 VEFTLDQD
-839 ILRRKNFN
+839 IIKRKNFN
-847 WTVGLNFGLNRGT
+847 WTMGLNFGLNRGK
-860 VDKLPEDVAEITG
+860 VVGLPEDVHEITG

-887 STTALTGKDYARN
+887 STTALTGKDYQRN
-900 AAGQVIVDENGYP
+900 AEGQVIVDENGYP
-913 KIDPN
+913 KINPN
-918 KNKLIGNREAKFQAG
+918 KNELIGNREAKFQAG

-951 RLGGDVLNVTGRNLI
+951 RLGGDVLNVTARNMI

-971 KMLEQYRG
+971 SMLEKYRG

-990 TDEAGNVYYEQ
+990 TDDAGNVYYEQ
-1001 NTKPITLDYTTIVNY
+1001 NTKPITLDYTTIINY
-1016 FYNVSTNFIEDG
+1016 FYNVSTNFVEDG

-1047 QQKFFKGLKLN
+1047 NQTALKALKLN
-1058 FTCNNVFLLTKYTGT
+1058 FTCNNVFLLTKYTGS

-1103 ISLTASF
+1103 LSLTASF

>member
-8 LTCLFASVAMMASIT
+8 LTCLMLSVAMMANIT

-37 IGASVVEKGTS
+37 IGASVLEKGTS

-57 MYELTVADNA
+57 MYELTVANDA

-74 GLTSQELKVSG
+74 GLTSQELKVTG
-85 PKMDVT
+85 GVMNVT
-91 LKGDAIAMEEVVV
+91 LQGDAIAMEEVVV

-122 IGGESLNESQ
+122 IGGEALNESQ

-164 RGISSINNSQSNEP
+164 RGISSVNNSQSNEP

-185 PVNGGAAAAAD
+185 PVNGGASAAAD

-250 PTRLPELQQT
+250 PTRLPELQST

-273 SGGWGPMLNEGEQIY
+273 SGGWGPMLNEGQQIY
-288 DNIGNFFRTGF
+288 DNIGNFLKTGF
-299 YQKYDFSVNGGTEKF
+299 YHKYDFSVNGGTEKF

-331 DYKQRFGALIK
+331 DYKTRFGALVK
-342 ASYSPAKW
+342 AAFTPADW
-350 ISFAMN
+350 VTFNMN

-378 TDDITDYERADGF
+378 TDDITDYQREDGY
-391 PRFRSLP
+391 PRFRYLP
-398 DVEKYNAPY
+398 DVEKYNAPI

-413 YNDGGVAKATRNVIN
+413 YNDGGIAKATRNVIN
-428 GSVTLKPVKN
+428 GSVTLKPIKN
-438 LQIIGR
+438 LTIVGR
-444 VSYDIKNTTSES
+444 VSYDVKNTTSES
-456 YTVPRWDDTYVV
+456 YTVPRWDDTYVR
-468 QSLTQ
+468 
-473 PVAPT
+473 PT
-478 VPTAPNAHTCPNCQN
+478 ITKPTAPTRPTAPTDHECPNCGN
-493 EHMCPT
+493 SHSCPT
-499 CQAAYEEQ
+499 CEAEYNTAVSSYNSAY
-507 MKQYA
+507 KQ
-512 KDYEAFGK
+512 FLK
-520 DSLAYLSYLDYMKN
+520 DSLSYVDYTDWMLN
-534 EYPYNYVLT
+534 EYPYNYILT
-543 SEDIKNMSKSSL
+543 SDDIKNMSKSSL
-555 GAISASTG
+555 GAISASEG
-563 RSQLFTAGVNAN
+563 RSQLFTAGFNAS

-586 DLMAGAELKMSEGF
+586 DVMAGGELKMSEGF
-600 STSVYGVDF
+600 STSVYGCDF
-609 IVPGTYSLSN
+609 IIPGTYSLSN
-619 TNKDEVYLSDRT
+619 TNREYMELSDRT
-631 LGHSGRNRFG
+631 LGHSGRRRFG
-641 YFGEIRADYKG
+641 YFGEIRGDYKG

-667 LAPQVQY
+667 I
-674 DEQGNEMLDAEG
+674 N
-686 NVIKKHKPFFYPS
+686 NNPFFYPS

-763 SSASTGLE
+763 SSASMDLA

-776 SWEIGMDVK
+776 SWEVGMDIK
-785 FFDNRTRLDV
+785 FFDNKTRLDV
-795 AYYNTKVDNQ
+795 AYYSTKVDNQ

-825 AIRNQG
+825 AIRNHG
-831 VEFTLEQD
+831 VEFTLDQD
-839 ILRRKNFN
+839 IIKRKNFN
-847 WTVGLNFGLNRGT
+847 WTMGLNFGLNRGKVT
-860 VDKLPEDVAEITG
+860 YLPESVAEITG

-900 AAGQVIVDENGYP
+900 AEGQVIVDENGYP

-933 LNSSMNIYGVQFS
+933 LNSSMNIHGVQFS

-951 RLGGDVLNVTGRNLI
+951 RVGGDVLNVTGRNLI
-966 SNGNS
+966 SSGNH
-971 KMLEQYRG
+971 KILEQYRG

-990 TDEAGNVYYEQ
+990 TDDAGNVYYEQ

-1028 SYIRL
+1028 SYLRL
-1033 SYVTLGY
+1033 SYLTVGY

-1047 QQKFFKGLKLN
+1047 NQKFCKGLKFN
-1058 FTCNNVFLLTKYTGT
+1058 FTCNNVFVLTKYTGT

-1103 ISLTASF
+1103 LSLTASF

>member
-8 LTCLFASVAMMASIT
+8 LTCLMVSVATMASIT

-37 IGASVVEKGTS
+37 IGASVLEKGTS

-67 VLVFSYV
+67 VLVYSYV

-85 PKMDVT
+85 SVMNVT

-122 IGGESLNESQ
+122 IGGDALTENKSA
-132 NSNFV
+132 NFV

-164 RGISSINNSQSNEP
+164 RGISSVNNSQSNEP

-185 PVNGGAAAAAD
+185 AISGGASSAAD

-225 IMITTKQGEAGK
+225 IMITTKQGEQGK

-245 WQWDT
+245 WQWDQAV
-250 PTRLPELQQT
+250 RLPQLQQT
-260 YGPGSQGFYKEKT
+260 YGPGAQGFYKDKT
-273 SGGWGPMLNEGEQIY
+273 SGGWGPLLSENDVIY
-288 DNIGNFFRTGF
+288 DNIGNFFKTGF
-299 YQKYDFSVNGGTEKF
+299 YHKYDFSVNGGSEKF

-319 ANWSKSEGIIPE
+319 ANWSNAEGIIPE
-331 DYKQRFGALIK
+331 DYKTRFGALIK
-342 ASYSPAKW
+342 ASYTPAKW
-350 ISFAMN
+350 VTFQMGIN
-356 INVSDTKSRSTS
+356 ITDTKSRSTS
-368 GVSSAYSWPI
+368 GVSSVYGWPI
-378 TDDITDYERADGF
+378 NDDITNYKHENGL
-391 PRFRSLP
+391 PRYRYWS
-398 DVEKYNAPY
+398 DTQKYSSPM
-407 SPLYGI
+407 SPLYSI
-413 YNDGGVAKATRNVIN
+413 YEDDGVAKKTRNVIN
-428 GSVTLKPVKN
+428 GSVTLKPIKN
-438 LQIIGR
+438 LQIVGR
-444 VSYDIKNTTSES
+444 VSYDVSHSSSDS
-456 YTVPRWDDTYVV
+456 YSIPRWDDSNVVNTVTMPAGDPPKGYVYDPSNLHDKNTPEGAWDAYNQYMAWLASTSANEV
-468 QSLTQ
+468 FPMLGLTGGYMH
-473 PVAPT
+473 PD
-478 VPTAPNAHTCPNCQN
+478 N
-493 EHMCPT
+493 
-499 CQAAYEEQ
+499 
-507 MKQYA
+507 
-512 KDYEAFGK
+512 
-520 DSLAYLSYLDYMKN
+520 YL
-534 EYPYNYVLT
+534 LT
-543 SEDIKNMSKSSL
+543 TEDIKNMSKSSL
-555 GAISASTG
+555 GSYSASMS
-563 RSQLFTAGVNAN
+563 RSQLFTAGVNAS

-586 DLMAGAELKMSEGF
+586 DVMVGTELKMSEGF
-600 STSVYGVDF
+600 SMSNYGCDF
-609 IVPGTYSLSN
+609 IIPGTYSLSN
-619 TNKDEVYLSDRT
+619 TNREWMELSDRT
-631 LGHSGRNRFG
+631 SGHSIRRRFG
-641 YFGEIRADYKG
+641 YFGEIRGDYKG

-667 LAPQVQY
+667 I
-674 DEQGNEMLDAEG
+674 N
-686 NVIKKHKPFFYPS
+686 NNPFFYPS

-737 PAYLYDRRFKQFG
+737 PANLYDRRFKQFG
-750 TYPDGGYGIDPTM
+750 TYPDAGYGIDPTM
-763 SSASTGLE
+763 SSASRDLQ

-776 SWEIGMDVK
+776 SWEVGMDVK
-785 FFDNRTRLDV
+785 FFDNKTRLDI
-795 AYYNTKVDNQ
+795 AYYNTMVDNQ

-825 AIRNQG
+825 KIRNHG
-831 VEFTLEQD
+831 VEFTLDQD
-839 ILRRKNFN
+839 IIKRKNFN
-847 WTVGLNFGLNRGT
+847 WTLGLNFGLNRGT
-860 VDKLPEDVAEITG
+860 VIGLPEDVHEITG

-887 STTALTGKDYARN
+887 STTALTGKDYQRN
-900 AAGQVIVDENGYP
+900 AAGQVIVDENGFP
-913 KIDPN
+913 KINPN
-918 KNKLIGNREAKFQAG
+918 KNELIGNREAKFQAG

-951 RLGGDVLNVTGRNLI
+951 RYGGDVLNVTGRNLI
-966 SNGNS
+966 SSGNA
-971 KMLEQYRG
+971 KILETYRG
-979 RQVVFEGVTEH
+979 RQVVFDGVMEV
-990 TDEAGNVYYEQ
+990 TDEAGNVSYIP
-1001 NTKPITLDYTTIVNY
+1001 NTKPITLNQTNIINY
-1016 FYNVSTNFIEDG
+1016 FYQVSSNFVEDG
-1028 SYIRL
+1028 SYLRL

-1047 QQKFFKGLKLN
+1047 NQNFFKGLKLN
-1058 FTCNNVFLLTKYTGT
+1058 FTCNNVFVLTKYTGT

-1089 GIDNT
+1089 GIDNS
-1094 PIPNTRSYN
+1094 PVPSTRSYN
-1103 ISLTASF
+1103 ISLSASF

>member
-8 LTCLFASVAMMASIT
+8 LTCLFCSVAMMASIK

-37 IGASVVEKGTS
+37 IGASVLEKGTS

-57 MYELTVADNA
+57 IYELTVSDNA

-74 GLTSQELKVSG
+74 GLASQEVKVTG
-85 PKMDVT
+85 PKHDVT
-91 LKGDAIAMEEVVV
+91 LKADAIAMEEVVV

-122 IGGESLNESQ
+122 IGGEALTENKS
-132 NSNFV
+132 SNFV

-164 RGISSINNSQSNEP
+164 RGISSVNSAANNEP

-185 PVNGGAAAAAD
+185 AISGGGSTAAD

-245 WQWDT
+245 WQWDQA
-250 PTRLPELQQT
+250 TRLPKLQQT
-260 YGPGSQGFYKEKT
+260 YGPGAQGFYKDKT
-273 SGGWGPMLNEGEQIY
+273 SGGWGPMLGENDVIY
-288 DNIGNFFRTGF
+288 DNIGNYIKTGF
-299 YQKYDFSVNGGTEKF
+299 YHKYDFSVNGGSEKF

-319 ANWSKSEGIIPE
+319 ANWSNAEGITPE
-331 DYKQRFGALIK
+331 DYKTRFGALIK
-342 ASYSPAKW
+342 ASFTPAKW
-350 ISFAMN
+350 VTFQMGIN
-356 INVSDTKSRSTS
+356 ITDTKSRSTS
-368 GVSSAYSWPI
+368 GVSSVYGWPI
-378 TDDITDYERADGF
+378 NNDITDYKHDNG
-391 PRFRSLP
+391 LP
-398 DVEKYNAPY
+398 THRYWSDTDKTSSPI
-407 SPLYGI
+407 SPLYSIYEDDGI
-413 YNDGGVAKATRNVIN
+413 AKKTRNVIN
-428 GSVTLKPVKN
+428 GSVTFKPIKN
-438 LQIIGR
+438 LQIVAR
-444 VSYDIKNTTSES
+444 ASYDVSHSSSDS
-456 YTVPRWDDTYVV
+456 YGVPRWDDSNVV
-468 QSLTQ
+468 PAVTQ
-473 PVAPT
+473 PQGDIPADYA
-478 VPTAPNAHTCPNCQN
+478 TA
-493 EHMCPT
+493 
-499 CQAAYEEQ
+499 AAGTYPDWDKYYE
-507 MKQYA
+507 Y
-512 KDYEAFGK
+512 
-520 DSLAYLSYLDYMKN
+520 LAWRTSTSADQTFPLLGLTGGYMHPDNYL
-534 EYPYNYVLT
+534 LT
-543 SEDIKNMSKSSL
+543 SDDITNMSKSAL
-555 GAISASTG
+555 GYYSASMS
-563 RSQLFTAGVNAN
+563 RSQLFTAGAN
-575 YKIEL
+575 ITYKWEL
-580 PKDFSI
+580 PKDFSL
-586 DLMAGAELKMSEGF
+586 DFMAGTEMKISQGYSMSN
-600 STSVYGVDF
+600 YGEDF
-609 IVPGTYSLSN
+609 IIPGTYSLSN
-619 TNKDEVYLSDRT
+619 TNRDYMQLSDRT
-631 LGHSGRNRFG
+631 VGHSGIRRFG

-667 LAPQVQY
+667 I
-674 DEQGNEMLDAEG
+674 N
-686 NVIKKHKPFFYPS
+686 NNPFFYPS
-699 VTGGIILSELIPGL
+699 VTAGVILSELIPGL

-737 PAYLYDRRFKQFG
+737 NAYLYDRRFKQFG

-763 SSASTGLE
+763 SSASMDLA

-785 FFDNRTRLDV
+785 FFDNKTRLDI
-795 AYYNTKVDNQ
+795 AYYNTMVDNQ

-825 AIRNQG
+825 KIRNHG
-831 VEFTLEQD
+831 VEFTLDQD
-839 ILRRKNFN
+839 IIKRKDFN
-847 WTVGLNFGLNRGT
+847 WTMGLNFGLNRGT
-860 VDKLPEDVAEITG
+860 VVGLPEDVHEITG

-887 STTALTGKDYARN
+887 STTALTGKDYLRN
-900 AAGQVIVDENGYP
+900 ADGQVIVDENGYP
-913 KIDPN
+913 KINPN
-918 KNKLIGNREAKFQAG
+918 KNEYIGNREAKFQAG
-933 LNSSMNIYGVQFS
+933 LSSNMNIYGVQFS
-946 FLFDG
+946 FLFDA
-951 RLGGDVLNVTGRNLI
+951 RVGGDVLNVTGRNLI
-966 SNGNS
+966 ASGNHS
-971 KMLEQYRG
+971 ILEKYRG
-979 RQVVFEGVTEH
+979 RQVVFDGVVET
-990 TDEAGNVYYEQ
+990 TDEAGNVIYVP
-1001 NTKPITLDYTTIVNY
+1001 NTKPITLNQTTITNY

-1028 SYIRL
+1028 TYLRL

-1047 QQKFFKGLKLN
+1047 NQNVLKGLKLN

-1094 PIPNTRSYN
+1094 PVPSTRSYN
-1103 ISLTASF
+1103 ISLSASF